1 MNRTGAIF
9 GTPWFH
15 RRFTMA
21 QDGQYS
27 TVTEVA
33 DWARVPYDEL
43 RKSLLLGAG
52 GEAASSRVLLLAAAR
67 HGDGTTTAA
76 VMLAASLATNARV
89 VLLELNFRRPG
100 VATTLGLTEYTAVAD
115 LLHAEHNGN
124 GKNGYGNG
132 HGNGHTSGQKNGH
145 KNGHDGDPER
155 AVVATEVANFYV
167 LPNQINGAMRAL
179 PEIQG
184 VAEIVRKLRE
194 KFDYVVIDA
203 APVLGYPDTP
213 LLANV
218 ADGVLLIVAA
228 DATPV
233 EAALSARREIERS
246 GASLLGAVMTRQRR
260 FVPDFLARR
269 LGEQ

>member
-1 MNRTGAIF
+1 
-9 GTPWFH
+9 
-15 RRFTMA
+15 MA
-21 QDGQYS
+21 QDGEYS

-33 DWARVPYDEL
+33 DWARAPYDEL

-115 LLHAEHNGN
+115 LLHAEHNG
-124 GKNGYGNG
+124 KNG
-132 HGNGHTSGQKNGH
+132 HGNGHGNGQKNGH
-145 KNGHDGDPER
+145 KNGHNGDPER
-155 AVVATEVANFYV
+155 AVVSTEVANFYV

-179 PEIQG
+179 PEVQG

-233 EAALSARREIERS
+233 EAALAARREIERS
-246 GASLLGAVMTRQRR
+246 GACLMGAVLTRQRR
-260 FVPDFLARR
+260 FVPEFLARR

>member
-1 MNRTGAIF
+1 MNRGGAIF

-33 DWARVPYDEL
+33 DWARAPYDEL

-52 GEAASSRVLLLAAAR
+52 GEAASSRVLLLAPAR

-76 VMLAASLATNARV
+76 VMLAASLASNARV
-89 VLLELNFRRPG
+89 LLLELNFRRPG
-100 VATTLGLTEYTAVAD
+100 VATTLGLTEYTAVSD

-124 GKNGYGNG
+124 GKNGHGNG
-132 HGNGHTSGQKNGH
+132 HGNGHKNGH
-145 KNGHDGDPER
+145 GGDPER
-155 AVVATEVANFYV
+155 AAVSTEVENLYV

-179 PEIQG
+179 PEVQG

-194 KFDYVVIDA
+194 KFDYVVIDS

-233 EAALSARREIERS
+233 EAALAARREIERS
-246 GASLLGAVMTRQRR
+246 GACLLGAVLTRQRR
-260 FVPDFLARR
+260 FVPEFLARR